1 MSDYLILDKVTK
13 SYPSPEGPAVIVKDF
28 DLHVKKGEFVSII
41 GHSGCGK
48 STVLSML
55 AGLSDVTSGVIILA
69 DKELVGPGPDRGVV
83 FQSPCLLP
91 WLTAFENVMLGINQV
106 FFTAARYEREQ
117 IAEYYLTVV
126 GLGDAMHKKPGELSG
141 GMRQRVGIARAF
153 ALSPKM
159 LLLDEP
165 FGMLDS
171 LTRFELQEVLINLWR
186 RDKKTAILITH
197 DVDEALFLSD
207 RIVMMTSGPEARV
220 GDILD
225 VSFPR
230 PRSRREVMAHPDYYR
245 LREHLISFLE
255 EHAHRLQ
262 AARETNQPPASDGN
276 GPEASSN
283 TGSTSS
289 KPKSDT
295 LQPQLV

>member
-13 SYPSPEGPAVIVKDF
+13 SYPSPKGPAVIVKDF

-186 RDKKTAILITH
+186 RDKKTALLITH

-220 GDILD
+220 GDILE
-225 VSFPR
+225 VNFPR
-230 PRSRREVMAHPDYYR
+230 PRNRREVMAHPDYYR

-255 EHAHRLQ
+255 EHAHRPQ
-262 AARETNQPPASDGN
+262 AARETNPPPTPDGN
-276 GPEASSN
+276 GPEASSK
-283 TGSTSS
+283 TVSTSS
-289 KPKSDT
+289 RTRSDT
-295 LQPQLV
+295 PQPQLV